1 MTDKRKVNAW
11 IPISLYER
19 VSKAGYSKITE
30 AIITGLELLLQD
42 INNDTSAY
50 EQDLRLM
57 QAEISKLQVQ
67 NEELQAHNDTL
78 KRDLQDMKELHSNYM
93 LQVQTLINQ
102 KAIEAP
108 NSKRP
113 WWKVWGN

>member
-11 IPISLYER
+11 IPISLYDR
-19 VSKAGYSKITE
+19 VSKAGYIKITE

-42 INNDTSAY
+42 SKTDISGY
-50 EQDLRLM
+50 EQELQLM

-67 NEELQAHNDTL
+67 CVELQAHNDTR

-102 KAIEAP
+102 RAIEAP
-108 NSKRP
+108 GTKKQ
-113 WWKVWGN
+113 WWKFW